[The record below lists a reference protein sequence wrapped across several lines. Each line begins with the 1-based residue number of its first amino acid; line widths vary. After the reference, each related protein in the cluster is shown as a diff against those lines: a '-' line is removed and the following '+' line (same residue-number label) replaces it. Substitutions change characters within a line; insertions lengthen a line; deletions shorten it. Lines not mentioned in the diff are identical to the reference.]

1 MNTTPNT
8 PHPARRPE
16 PRSAV
21 AEIARVLEPG
31 ATFCGTTFLSPKV
44 PFGDD
49 GTQQA
54 VDAALRELASAVA
67 GRVGGPRGKAAA
79 LAPASCAAQ
88 CAHTCELRSSLPLP
102 RGTLYPVCVVLG
114 IYILK
119 GSEFM
124 ECFGGTLLMLTLI
137 VLMHAMDVECLAPT
151 LPEVEV
157 YAILSTPEVVTVRR
171 PVVDS
176 PRCHPLHSRSL
187 QRYLL
192 GAIDPVMHM
201 SRVGE
206 RSARHTRMLALRPYS
221 QGSGSGTRATSRS
234 CAPSAGWWTL
244 PRTCEA
250 GSCSIR
256 PRSPRRTTDWRRR
269 VLDFFPFTFS
279 KKTQTTR

>member
-192 GAIDPVMHM
+192 TRCHRPGDARVTCWRAFSPSHAHVGAAALFAGFRQWNTRDLAELCAECGLVDFAADV
-201 SRVGE
+201 RGGFVFY
-206 RSARHTRMLALRPYS
+206 SAKKP
-221 QGSGSGTRATSRS
+221 
-234 CAPSAGWWTL
+234 
-244 PRTCEA
+244 EA
-250 GSCSIR
+250 Y
-256 PRSPRRTTDWRRR
+256 D
-269 VLDFFPFTFS
+269 
-279 KKTQTTR
+279 